1 MIRLEKW
8 PTQRMDALKELYE
21 HADQSHCLV
30 RIRVPLDVSATR
42 NYFRAIRSEN
52 VNGKPFLCYAIHLD
66 DAIIGK
72 IEASKDIEE
81 DGELDLILKKEY
93 SLQGYGT
100 EALRQFM
107 KMLEEKQWCR
117 RMTAYVDSENKAM
130 IRVLEKNGFEKKRNF
145 CADVMAPSGNAYSL
159 RIVAGSEYVYEFSA
173 DLVVE

>member
-52 VNGKPFLCYAIHLD
+52 VNGKPFLCYAILLD
-66 DAIIGK
+66 DTIIGK
-72 IEASKDIEE
+72 IEASKDINE

-117 RMTAYVDSENKAM
+117 RLTAYVDSDNKAM

-159 RIVAGSEYVYEFSA
+159 RTVAGSENVYEFPA